1 MSTPERDNAARS
13 ASDLADSAADIENKI
28 QAGLL
33 EHALEDLRLAGIYL
47 ESTRQWV
54 LEAVRDGRC
63 PDGGTC
69 HHQCASP
76 RVCFRVTECGPLSGV
91 YPGDRWPADVR
102 QAARGE

>member
-1 MSTPERDNAARS
+1 VSTPEKQNAARS
-13 ASDLADSAADIENKI
+13 ASDLGESSRNIETDIDE
-28 QAGLL
+28 GR
-33 EHALEDLRLAGIYL
+33 LEDALKELHTARIYL

-54 LEAVRDGRC
+54 LEAVREGRC

-69 HHQCASP
+69 HHQCAA
-76 RVCFRVTECGPLSGV
+76 RALCFRVTECGPLSGV

>member
-13 ASDLADSAADIENKI
+13 ADDLASAADDVRRLIM
-28 QAGLL
+28 AGK
-33 EHALEDLRLAGIYL
+33 LEDSLESLRQARIYL
-47 ESTRQWV
+47 ESARQWV
-54 LEAVRDGRC
+54 LEAVREGRC

-69 HHQCASP
+69 HHQCAA
-76 RVCFRVTECGPLSGV
+76 RALCFRVTECGPLSGV